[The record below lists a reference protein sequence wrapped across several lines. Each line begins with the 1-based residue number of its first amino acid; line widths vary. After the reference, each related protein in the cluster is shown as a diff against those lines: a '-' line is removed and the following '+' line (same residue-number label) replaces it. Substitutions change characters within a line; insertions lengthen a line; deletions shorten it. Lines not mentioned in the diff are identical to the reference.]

1 MTGLISETYWRQPPL
16 YFSAMLFVGLCLL
29 WRVVHNIRTGVF
41 PMRGGPV
48 YRDRAPGRNARGHPV
63 SFWLH
68 VAMFFVVG
76 AGALVLGAIGLGLWA
91 WRTLGPADPP

>member
-16 YFSAMLFVGLCLL
+16 YFSAMLLIGLMFLH
-29 WRVVHNIRTGVF
+29 RVVHNIRTGVF
-41 PMRGGPV
+41 PMRGGPA

-68 VAMFFVVG
+68 VAIFSVSG
-76 AGALVLGAIGLGLWA
+76 AGGLVLGAIGLGLWA
-91 WRTLGPADPP
+91 WRTFGTAAPS